1 LIAGQKRTNC
11 FAEEFM
17 STKTA
22 LLDSLME
29 KYGYDAI
36 AMIPSPNMSW
46 LTGQAKSQGER
57 PTTIIYRPGKTAALI
72 IAGFEVDAAP
82 AMDIPVEIFRFT
94 DVPSEWGDAFRKA
107 ADYLELSGKK
117 IAVEPNHFRFLEHQF
132 ILNAAPGCT
141 ICGGPELFT
150 ELRLHK
156 SEEELGYMRQAAIIA
171 QDALEETLKMV
182 KLYTVNDVIF
192 ASAEFYFAGKKALA
206 YQIKMA
212 LNGVI
217 AAKVSYRK
225 MEK

>member
-1 LIAGQKRTNC
+1 
-11 FAEEFM
+11 M

-94 DVPSEWGDAFRKA
+94 DGYLDIPEGPGLGLDIDEDKIKEVAKEGLYWTNPAWKNYDGTIAEW
-107 ADYLELSGKK
+107 
-117 IAVEPNHFRFLEHQF
+117 
-132 ILNAAPGCT
+132 
-141 ICGGPELFT
+141 
-150 ELRLHK
+150 
-156 SEEELGYMRQAAIIA
+156 
-171 QDALEETLKMV
+171 
-182 KLYTVNDVIF
+182 
-192 ASAEFYFAGKKALA
+192 
-206 YQIKMA
+206 
-212 LNGVI
+212 
-217 AAKVSYRK
+217 
-225 MEK
+225 